1 MNTFWIICFD
11 VIMKSFVNLSYIKKN
26 NMIKK
31 IFLYMF
37 SFLIICLWI
46 VNFSYGGF
54 SRQVWVY
61 GFQPYDNTVN
71 INVLTNWT
79 INSELIWEVKK
90 VFWFTDWN
98 YFMWD
103 YSPDLWWISMYAVNQ
118 VFWSNGYFLNQGF
131 INDFF
136 ICNNTITWVSLDW
149 SISSNYYT
157 GCSKLTISNWNLQTI
172 KNFVSSIKSTDYYWF
187 DFETSSAC
195 TQAVICFSSDEYWK
209 SLCFW
214 NSIKWT
220 TSIYNDCY
228 PYFTRWYWSYN
239 WWNTVYSKSYWTG
252 WGYINAYYTSPWV
265 NNNFNPWTWIIISDW
280 TTKYLNADI
289 DDYIS
294 YYEERF
300 GWNENMCYVWT
311 TDYETLY
318 WSWRICND
326 LECPD
331 TVNFEYWTGWTIFDL
346 YYSLYS
352 GFWNNIIKN
361 VWTFINV
368 WLINYTEQFK
378 LNCSWTGDN
387 IVCQSSWPDYLAK
400 YNWPDTNISL
410 YYEWLTPPF
419 LNNPVAIYFM
429 ASNLYNRFSTE
440 STQWEEMAYYCD
452 MKLNYDSYKDWT
464 FNFEEL
470 KDKVSPWINQRVKDY
485 KNNQFWNGGG
495 YSIPDFSWTN
505 IRWNLNLTGDWIPE
519 DLSPT
524 QLFKQFYDRMNAL
537 LWNFNPN
544 NSVWIIPLWILYPML
559 FLILFRIIKH

>member
-11 VIMKSFVNLSYIKKN
+11 VIMKSFINLSYIEKN

-31 IFLYMF
+31 LLLWLFVSFVWLISFSYAIDTNSYWQWYVRSVWSMWRSAYNSWFSLAVLNKW
-37 SFLIICLWI
+37 SFLSQ
-46 VNFSYGGF
+46 NFW
-54 SRQVWVY
+54 VW
-61 GFQPYDNTVN
+61 
-71 INVLTNWT
+71 
-79 INSELIWEVKK
+79 K
-90 VFWFTDWN
+90 
-98 YFMWD
+98 
-103 YSPDLWWISMYAVNQ
+103 DL
-118 VFWSNGYFLNQGF
+118 
-131 INDFF
+131 FF
-136 ICNNTITWVSLDW
+136 IDENKYFAWIRHPEYWNTALYYHFQCWQWFATSYLTCDEIFDDSTGATRWWPKNCHQNNVVAWTYEIL
-149 SISSNYYT
+149 SS
-157 GCSKLTISNWNLQTI
+157 
-172 KNFVSSIKSTDYYWF
+172 FMSSVKSTDYIWYVW
-187 DFETSSAC
+187 EWSCCWTYCWSRLGLCIS
-195 TQAVICFSSDEYWK
+195 SSDYHQSICWWWCNAWSPWYSCSFLSETYWYNVNN
-209 SLCFW
+209 SL
-214 NSIKWT
+214 NLSGDYASINR
-220 TSIYNDCY
+220 SILL
-228 PYFTRWYWSYN
+228 
-239 WWNTVYSKSYWTG
+239 
-252 WGYINAYYTSPWV
+252 TSPWV
-265 NNNFNPWTWIIISDW
+265 NNNFNPWTWSTISDW

-318 WSWRICND
+318 WSWRVCND

-368 WLINYTEQFK
+368 RLINYTEQFK
-378 LNCSWTGDN
+378 LNCNWTGDN
-387 IVCQSSWPDYLAK
+387 IVCQPSWPDYLAK

-470 KDKVSPWINQRVKDY
+470 KDKVTPWINQRVKDY